1 MKLEIVAVGKIRDP
15 RLRALCDEYR
25 TRIGH
30 YLPIEEH
37 EVREGK
43 SGALERALEEEA
55 EGMERAASSGA
66 VKIMMSEDG
75 KSLDSVGFANW
86 IEEWMIG
93 GTRHVSFFIASAHG
107 FDPGFKRRCD
117 RRLSL
122 SKMTFPHDMA
132 RMLLFE
138 QLYRAMSIIR
148 GEPYHK

>member
-1 MKLEIVAVGKIRDP
+1 MKIEIVAVGKIRDP
-15 RLRALCDEYR
+15 RLRDLCDEYR
-25 TRIGH
+25 TRIGY
-30 YLPIEEH
+30 YLPVEEH

-43 SGALERALEEEA
+43 NGALERALEEEA

-66 VKIMMSEDG
+66 VKVVMSEDG

-93 GTRHVSFFIASAHG
+93 GTRHVSFFIGSAHG